1 MATQKPLV
9 IDNGTTQQIANADTL
24 LVGVAVEPSTGTAL
38 RVGAAAGTTTTTFP
52 GPVRLD
58 GDVTT
63 VGGTTFTTDATFE
76 GNVTFGNG
84 PADTV
89 TFAATT
95 TVVSDINFAT
105 PVAYKITN
113 LANGTNP
120 NDAVNVSQ
128 LSALVTGVSA
138 VTASSPLSSS
148 GGATPDISFP
158 TWPANASGVLTNNG
172 SGTLSWAAAPSGSL
186 TVGTTAIVSGAVNRV
201 LFEGAGNVLQ
211 ESANLTWDGSAFTV
225 NGVVAVGE
233 GSAPA
238 GTAAFGK
245 LWANSAADAR
255 PYWIDDTGQSFNLTL
270 DRFNTLTPAA
280 SVAIDTSPALPVF
293 NSLALNQN
301 TTFTTS
307 NLGNGR
313 SASGR
318 VVCDGTT
325 RTLTFPG
332 TWTWLGSGPPA
343 DLAANDVGY
352 LSITAYGA
360 TDADVV
366 AAWSYENMPAVVT
379 GSGVSN
385 RVAFW
390 SSTTDLTSD
399 ADLTYDS
406 TTNALTVGT
415 VLGVRRTASGDTGFA
430 LAGAGDS
437 DTGIVFNQWGVG
449 ANTLSIYANGSQSA
463 YFTQTRLVSGALGG
477 ANLFMGTGTAALPQ
491 YSGTGDTA
499 TGFFI
504 QTVAGVSASG
514 VARQTWS
521 TTGSVVNDDGN
532 NFDFRVESQGNANML
547 FVDASANAVGIGT
560 ATPAS
565 ALSVGSSSQFQ
576 VSSTGDIVA
585 IRGQTTTFPAT
596 NASGVLTNNG
606 SGTLSWAAAPAASL
620 TVGSTAIA
628 SGAANRILF
637 EGAGNVLQESANLTW
652 DGTTFGVT
660 GGITQTTGAVS
671 LTANAASS
679 LTTSAG
685 ALTLTSA
692 AAATW
697 SSTAGNLAIS
707 GGAALQLTAAA
718 GNEVV
723 VNDGSANV
731 DFRVESDNNANM
743 LLVDASQDSVS
754 IGTTGNTH
762 TFNIGTG
769 ASANF
774 CVASG
779 GRIHTYDG
787 TAPTNGQ
794 VLIGDTALGNFAKAT
809 LTAGTGIAITNGAGT
824 ISIAASNAAGVQPI
838 TTIGVTTTLDGT
850 NYTVLCSATL
860 TVNLP
865 AAASN
870 TGRVY
875 NIKNIGAAA
884 TITIDPNAAETID
897 GATTYTLTTQYESVT
912 LQCDGSAWFIL

>member
-9 IDNGTTQQIANADTL
+9 VDTGTVQQIANADTL
-24 LVGVAVEPSTGTAL
+24 LVGVAVEPSAGTAL
-38 RVGAAAGTTTTTFP
+38 RVGAAAGTTITTFP

-89 TFAATT
+89 TFAPTT
-95 TVVSDINFAT
+95 TVVSNINFAT

-301 TTFTTS
+301 TTFTTT

-313 SASGR
+313 SASVR

-379 GSGVSN
+379 SVGAASPLSSSGGDTPSISFPSWPANASGVLTNNGSGTLSWAAAATGTVTS
-385 RVAFW
+385 VTLAA
-390 SSTTDLTSD
+390 STTGLTISGG
-399 ADLTYDS
+399 ASQTITS
-406 TTNALTVGT
+406 SGT
-415 VLGVRRTASGDTGFA
+415 FTLGGT
-430 LAGAGDS
+430 LA
-437 DTGIVFNQWGVG
+437 V
-449 ANTLSIYANGSQSA
+449 ANG
-463 YFTQTRLVSGALGG
+463 
-477 ANLFMGTGTAALPQ
+477 GTGT
-491 YSGTGDTA
+491 STA
-499 TGFFI
+499 FTPGSIVF
-504 QTVAGVSASG
+504 AGASG
-514 VARQTWS
+514 VYSQDNASLFFDNT
-521 TTGSVVNDDGN
+521 N
-532 NFDFRVESQGNANML
+532 NRL
-547 FVDASANAVGIGT
+547 GIGT

-585 IRGQTTTFPAT
+585 IRGQTTTFPAA

-652 DGTTFGVT
+652 NGTTFGVT

-787 TAPTNGQ
+787 SAPTNGQ
-794 VLIGDTALGNFAKAT
+794 VLIGDGGAGNFAKAT
-809 LTAGTGIAITNGAGT
+809 LTAGTGIAITNGAGS
-824 ISIAASNAAGVQPI
+824 ISIAASNAGGVQPI

-912 LQCDGSAWFIL
+912 LQCDGTAWFIL

>member
-9 IDNGTTQQIANADTL
+9 IDNGTTQQIANTDTL

-38 RVGAAAGTTTTTFP
+38 RVGAAAGTTITTFP

-95 TVVSDINFAT
+95 TVVSNINFAT

-148 GGATPDISFP
+148 GGAAPDISFP

-186 TVGTTAIVSGAVNRV
+186 TVGTTAIVSGAANRV

-225 NGVVAVGE
+225 NGVISVGE
-233 GSAPA
+233 GSAPSA
-238 GTAAFGK
+238 TAAFGK

-255 PYWIDDTGQSFNLTL
+255 PYWVDDTGQSFNLTL

-313 SASGR
+313 SASVR

-332 TWTWLGSGPPA
+332 TWTWLGSGPPSS
-343 DLAANDVGY
+343 LAANDVGY

-379 GSGVSN
+379 SVGAASPLSSSGGDTPSISFPSWPANASGVLTNNGSGTLSWAAAATGTVTS
-385 RVAFW
+385 VTLAA
-390 SSTTDLTSD
+390 STTGLTISGG
-399 ADLTYDS
+399 ASQTITS
-406 TTNALTVGT
+406 SGT
-415 VLGVRRTASGDTGFA
+415 FTLGGT
-430 LAGAGDS
+430 LA
-437 DTGIVFNQWGVG
+437 V
-449 ANTLSIYANGSQSA
+449 ANG
-463 YFTQTRLVSGALGG
+463 
-477 ANLFMGTGTAALPQ
+477 GTGT
-491 YSGTGDTA
+491 STA
-499 TGFFI
+499 FTPGSVVF
-504 QTVAGVSASG
+504 AGASG
-514 VARQTWS
+514 VYSQDNASLFFDNT
-521 TTGSVVNDDGN
+521 N
-532 NFDFRVESQGNANML
+532 NRL
-547 FVDASANAVGIGT
+547 GIGT
-560 ATPAS
+560 TTPTS

-606 SGTLSWAAAPAASL
+606 SGTLSWTAIPAASL

-652 DGTTFGVT
+652 NGTTFGVT
-660 GGITQTTGAVS
+660 GGITQSGGAVG

-787 TAPTNGQ
+787 SAPTDGQ
-794 VLIGDTALGNFAKAT
+794 VLIGDTGLGNFAKAT

-824 ISIAASNAAGVQPI
+824 ISIAASNAGGVQPI
-838 TTIGVTTTLDGT
+838 TTISTTTTLGAS

-870 TGRVY
+870 TGRIY

-884 TITIDPNAAETID
+884 TITIDPNASETID